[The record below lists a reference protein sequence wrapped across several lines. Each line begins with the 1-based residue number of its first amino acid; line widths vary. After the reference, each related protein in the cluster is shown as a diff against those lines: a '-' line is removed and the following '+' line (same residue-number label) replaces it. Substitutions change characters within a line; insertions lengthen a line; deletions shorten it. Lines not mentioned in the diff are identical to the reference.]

1 MKDLERT
8 FTSVREKLE
17 STLANKPIS
26 KRHSKAV
33 QKALDEWS
41 DADDPAQYQSSAG
54 LELLLTIKRGAIAI
68 HDSDLL
74 IECFEELRYHEA
86 YRFVTNAQWKYEI
99 GEALTEAKCFDRA
112 LNFLNE
118 AYHEDRSVFRSQVL
132 LTRFEKALS
141 EVKEPTVSPAR
152 RQKAQSLYD
161 QARQAHEEG
170 NDREAYKLLMDI
182 HTSARTYECWFL
194 LSLVA
199 DNNALFAE
207 DYNDADR
214 RMLFEVAESALAHIS
229 QQGRETL
236 DWNMRMG
243 FHLMA
248 LDQYHQALP
257 YFEKAYTLEPNNEFA
272 FRQMHECIEFCGR
285 EAMLEYTSAA
295 NAERIMEDTETPAF
309 FNGIDLKA
317 FWDPKGQFAEQYT
330 GKAFTTDDVHL
341 LEQAL
346 QCHLPNSYLVLLM
359 SQNGGVPLRRAYPL
373 EGVDEDEQDP
383 FFEIQGFYPLEALRD
398 AQPKAADWYPKNG
411 LRFASSA
418 LNAEDGFFF
427 DFDELD
433 SYGQPAI
440 VYASKALHKTVYLEP
455 CLDSFLGALVPRGT
469 YDVKTNVTVLI
480 DRALNAPLT
489 PELFKLVQA
498 AKDGALINLAL
509 RRKLSRIPRRTREL
523 VLDDSEDARDFLSLL
538 LWVYTRT
545 HPVMKLEDFVSMLP
559 SLMNREGFMG
569 VTSLALADVE
579 AWADGLLK
587 DGRVEV
593 LSNGYHQLSKGFIAD
608 VKALIAGYEAH
619 EPKQFHDRLEAWHHS
634 GYYRLMI
641 ETIRMLNTED
651 RDDNLMGIASGAYI
665 NLGEPDKAL
674 MILEQLR
681 ERYPSEPTWYYR
693 YGLALYH
700 QGLKDEDV
708 SGETFK
714 EAHKALMMALSLKL
728 REPMRSSAKDVLAD
742 LERFIRFSE
751 DFDKTVSNTVDKVF
765 VNIAKK
771 IEKEPLQEYRP
782 EEREAVLAHI
792 RSVYGEQIFIWEDA
806 HPVGIRCDVVCV
818 PPTAERPYITLI
830 TLGMGALTQEI
841 PEDVTADVR
850 HCELILA
857 LPEDWPLTST
867 EPKDMVPLGMLNAI
881 AHRPLFVPGNW
892 LAFGVSLDMGAAFA
906 PESPFEGVV
915 CAAPQGLTEEKTME
929 AARLTLPGGETVN
942 FYQVIPL
949 YKEELRYKEKWGFES
964 LMESLLSNVTF
975 LYDPNR
981 PNSGMDVTTKV
992 VGKA

>member
-17 STLANKPIS
+17 STLTHKPIT

-33 QKALDEWS
+33 RKALDAWY
-41 DADDPAQYQSSAG
+41 DAEDPEQYQSAAG
-54 LELLLTIKRGAIAI
+54 LELLLAVKRGAIAV
-68 HDSDLL
+68 HDDELL
-74 IECFEELRYHEA
+74 IECLEELRYHDA
-86 YRFVTNAQWKYEI
+86 YRFVNNAQWNYEI
-99 GEALTEAKCFDRA
+99 GEALTEAKFFDLA
-112 LNFLNE
+112 FKFLND
-118 AYHEDRSVFRSQVL
+118 AYQEDRSVFRSQVL

-141 EVKEPTVSPAR
+141 EFDEPTLSPAR
-152 RQKAQSLYD
+152 REKVMALYD
-161 QARQAHEEG
+161 QANQAHEQG
-170 NDREAYKLLMDI
+170 NDREAYKLLLDI
-182 HTSARTYECWFL
+182 HTAARTYECWLL

-207 DYNDADR
+207 DYNEADR
-214 RMLFEVAESALAHIS
+214 RMLFEMAENALAHIS
-229 QQGRETL
+229 LKGSEKL

-248 LDQYHQALP
+248 LDRYTEALP
-257 YFEKAYTLEPNNEFA
+257 YFEKAYTLEPDNEFA

-285 EAMLEYTSAA
+285 EAMLEYTSET
-295 NAERIMEDTETPAF
+295 NTNRIMEDFDSAGI
-309 FNGIDLKA
+309 FNGIDLKT

-330 GKAFTTDDVHL
+330 GKSFTTDDVHQ

-346 QCHLPNSYLVLLM
+346 QCRLPNSYLVLM
-359 SQNGGVPLRRAYPL
+359 MKQNGGVPLRRAYPRDD
-373 EGVDEDEQDP
+373 VDEDEQDP

-427 DFDELD
+427 DFDDLD
-433 SYGQPAI
+433 GYGEPAI
-440 VYASKALHKTVYLEP
+440 VYASKALHETVYLEP
-455 CLDSFLGALVPRGT
+455 CLDSFIGELVPRAT
-469 YDVKTNVTVLI
+469 YDVKTNVTTLV
-480 DRALNAPLT
+480 DRALNAPLS

-523 VLDDSEDARDFLSLL
+523 VLDDSADAHDFLTLL

-559 SLMNREGFMG
+559 SLINREGFMG
-569 VTSLALADVE
+569 VTSLALAE
-579 AWADGLLK
+579 LNAWADGLLENA
-587 DGRVEV
+587 RVEV
-593 LSNGYHQLSKGFIAD
+593 LPNGYHQLSKGFID
-608 VKALIAGYEAH
+608 EVKTLIAGYEAH

-634 GYYRLMI
+634 GYYRLII

-651 RDDNLMGIASGAYI
+651 RDDDLMGFASGAYI

-681 ERYPSEPTWYYR
+681 ERHTSDPAWFYR

-700 QGLKDEDV
+700 QALKDEEV
-708 SGETFK
+708 SAAPFK
-714 EAHKALMMALSLKL
+714 EAHKALTMALSLKV
-728 REPMRSSAKDVLAD
+728 REPMRSSAKDVLGEVERLIGYAED
-742 LERFIRFSE
+742 L
-751 DFDKTVSNTVDKVF
+751 DKAVGHAVNEWF
-765 VNIAKK
+765 VNLEKK
-771 IEKEPLQEYRP
+771 IGNEPIREYSP
-782 EEREAVLAHI
+782 EEREAVLAHL
-792 RSVYGEQIFIWEDA
+792 RSVYGEKLFIWEDA
-806 HPVGIRCDVVCV
+806 HPFGIRCDMVCV
-818 PPTAERPYITLI
+818 PPTAERPYITLV
-830 TLGMGALTQEI
+830 TLGMGAMKQQL
-841 PEDVTADVR
+841 PADVTVDVSR
-850 HCELILA
+850 CELILA
-857 LPEDWPLTST
+857 LHEDWPITSKK
-867 EPKDMVPLGMLNAI
+867 PQDMAPLMLLNALVYRPLMVP
-881 AHRPLFVPGNW
+881 HDW

-929 AARLTLPGGETVN
+929 AARLTLPSGQSVN

-981 PNSGMDVTTKV
+981 PNSGLDVTTKV